1 MCFVAIMEVLLEVLL
16 AVAVTMRSFV
26 VMLLVVNIER

>member
-1 MCFVAIMEVLLEVLL
+1 VEVLVEVLV

-26 VMLLVVNIER
+26 VMLLVLNIER

>member
-1 MCFVAIMEVLLEVLL
+1 MCFVAIVEVLVEVLV

-26 VMLLVVNIER
+26 VMLLVLDIER